1 MSRNVEI
8 NQLSEAIHEELTL
21 YSADIL
27 QMIDETAKKH
37 MDSLVEKTRAT
48 APTGKR
54 KKHYKKKITS
64 KKLEASFKSASYLW
78 YVKAPDYRLSHL
90 LNNGHAKKN
99 GGRVEGTGFITKA
112 HDEVLEAYEND
123 VERGIR
129 NG

>member
-1 MSRNVEI
+1 MSRNIEI
-8 NQLSEAIHEELTL
+8 DQLNEAIHEELVL
-21 YSADIL
+21 YSEDIL
-27 QMIDETAKKH
+27 QMLDEKAKIH
-37 MDSLVEKTRAT
+37 MHSLVEKTRAT

-54 KKHYKKKITS
+54 KKHYKNKITS
-64 KKLEASFKSASYLW
+64 KKLANKNKSASYLW
-78 YVKAPDYRLSHL
+78 YVKAPDHRLSHL

-112 HDEVLEAYEND
+112 HDEVIEAYERD